1 VTVRRPLA
9 AAALTALGALGVFG
23 PLGALSP
30 ARAAAQ
36 DARLAAI
43 PDAEARAAVGAVI
56 LEAEGRGLPREPLVT
71 KALEG
76 VEKGA
81 PGPRIVAAVR
91 AMSQRL
97 LVARAAIAP
106 GVTEVDLRAAAD
118 ALAAGVPADAIQLV
132 RAAAPDRSIA
142 VALGVLAQLTA
153 RGVPPARAAAAVGA
167 LVQRGA
173 SHMQLLSLQRA
184 VQDDLAAGVAP
195 GTALDLRFRA
205 VVAALPPPAPPP
217 IHGTLAP
224 TSKPTS
230 KP

>member
-1 VTVRRPLA
+1 VTSRRTLA
-9 AAALTALGALGVFG
+9 AAALAALGAFG
-23 PLGALSP
+23 PFGAS
-30 ARAAAQ
+30 RAAAQ

-56 LEAEGRGLPREPLVT
+56 VEAEGRGLPREPLVT

-97 LVARAAIAP
+97 DVARAAIAP
-106 GVTEVDLRAAAD
+106 GVTEADLRAAAD
-118 ALAAGVPADAIQLV
+118 ALAAGVPKDAIRVV

-153 RGVPPARAAAAVGA
+153 RGVPPARAAAAVAA
-167 LVQRGA
+167 LLQRGA
-173 SHMQLLSLQRA
+173 SHMQLLALQRA

-195 GTALDLRFRA
+195 GIALDLRFRA

-217 IHGTLAP
+217 IRGALVP